1 MVKPIINPQVITI
14 LMGGIPTIP
23 SHDRFM
29 AARVAHYWSLRPTG
43 GWDEYA
49 NSQKINHPQ
58 LHQKWGVGS
67 GNMLKSS
74 PKKVLIIGF
83 TTLLQ
88 SIIATVMSYFYCH
101 HHPTCSCSM
110 RDKSD
115 VYRYTCQDPLF
126 FFKCFCVQPAC
137 KSKFESSG
145 TWISIT
151 VNISHDASGPQF
163 QIRPNSWS

>member
-1 MVKPIINPQVITI
+1 MVKPIINNPQVITI

-49 NSQKINHPQ
+49 NSRKKTIRNSTRNG
-58 LHQKWGVGS
+58 GVGS

-101 HHPTCSCSM
+101 HHPTCSCST

-126 FFKCFCVQPAC
+126 FFNVFASNQPA
-137 KSKFESSG
+137 KA
-145 TWISIT
+145 
-151 VNISHDASGPQF
+151 NL
-163 QIRPNSWS
+163 NSV